1 MREVRKIKISL
12 TPRSDTIFK
21 AIFGDQRNVNI
32 LARFLRAVFEQ
43 SPIKIEFSELKIA
56 DTNLI
61 ADNKD
66 ERNSAVDVL
75 AITDKGEKIDIEIQI
90 NDHDD
95 IQKRTVF
102 YASRMT
108 TSQVTKQVKLKERYK
123 NIKTVIVIAILDFK
137 IRCDD
142 DKYFHGNI
150 LKDMIDNKIYT
161 DVEQIYTLELPK
173 IPANDDNKELWTWL
187 KFLKSNTVDEVK
199 KLKNKIP
206 EVDEAMSIYENFIS
220 NEALKSIAETREMK
234 YKLDRNEWIAE
245 GEAKG
250 KAEGL
255 AEGLAAGEAKGET
268 NAKIEAVIS
277 FAKTG
282 MSLGQICQTLN
293 VSEDIKQQAINK
305 LNEIGIKYNA

>member
-1 MREVRKIKISL
+1 MEVRNIKVSL

-90 NDHDD
+90 NDHND

-108 TSQVTKQVKLKERYK
+108 TNQVTKQVKLEERYR

-137 IRCDD
+137 IRPDD

-150 LKDMIDNKIYT
+150 IKDMIDNKIYT

-187 KFLKSNTVDEVK
+187 KFLKSNTFDEAK

-206 EVDEAMSIYENFIS
+206 EVDEAMGIYENFIS
-220 NEALKSIAETREMK
+220 NEALKSIAETREIK

-245 GEAKG
+245 GE
-250 KAEGL
+250 
-255 AEGLAAGEAKGET
+255 T
-268 NAKIEAVIS
+268 NAKIEFVIDLVKKMSMTLEQAIS
-277 FAKTG
+277 FAKIDI
-282 MSLGQICQTLN
+282 SYKPQIE
-293 VSEDIKQQAINK
+293 SK
-305 LNEIGIKYNA
+305 LKELGIKYND

>member
-1 MREVRKIKISL
+1 MVIFFGIIHLMEVRNIKVSL

-61 ADNKD
+61 ADNKN

-90 NDHDD
+90 NDHND

-108 TSQVTKQVKLKERYK
+108 TNQVTKQVKLEERYR

-137 IRCDD
+137 IRFDD

-187 KFLKSNTVDEVK
+187 KFLKSNNAEEIK
-199 KLKNKIP
+199 ELKNKIP

-220 NEALKSIAETREMK
+220 NEALKSIAETREIK
-234 YKLDRNEWIAE
+234 YKLDRNEWYAE
-245 GEAKG
+245 GKE
-250 KAEGL
+250 E
-255 AEGLAAGEAKGET
+255 GET
-268 NAKIEAVIS
+268 NAKIEFVIDLVKKMSMTLEQAIS
-277 FAKTG
+277 FAKIDT
-282 MSLGQICQTLN
+282 SYKPQIE
-293 VSEDIKQQAINK
+293 SK
-305 LNEIGIKYNA
+305 LKELGIKYND

>member
-1 MREVRKIKISL
+1 MYLVIFFDIIYLREVRDIKVSL

-75 AITDKGEKIDIEIQI
+75 AITENGEKIDIEIQI
-90 NDHDD
+90 NDLDD

-137 IRCDD
+137 IRRDD
-142 DKYFHGNI
+142 NKYFHGNI

-187 KFLKSNTVDEVK
+187 KFLKSNTVDEMK
-199 KLKNKIP
+199 KIKNKIP

-220 NEALKSIAETREMK
+220 DEQLKSIAETREMK

-245 GEAKG
+245 GE
-250 KAEGL
+250 
-255 AEGLAAGEAKGET
+255 T
-268 NAKIEAVIS
+268 NAKIEATINLIKETGWPLEKAMTVLKVDTSYKPQIE
-277 FAKTG
+277 AKLKE
-282 MSLGQICQTLN
+282 LG
-293 VSEDIKQQAINK
+293 IN
-305 LNEIGIKYNA
+305 

>member
-1 MREVRKIKISL
+1 MVIFFGIIYLMEVRNIKVSL

-90 NDHDD
+90 NDHND

-108 TSQVTKQVKLKERYK
+108 TNQVTKQVKLEERYR

-137 IRCDD
+137 IRLDD

-187 KFLKSNTVDEVK
+187 KFLKSNNAEEIK
-199 KLKNKIP
+199 ELKNKIP

-220 NEALKSIAETREMK
+220 NEELKSIAETREMK

-245 GEAKG
+245 GETKKAIEDVCTLVTKYKADIDEAMKDLNLDSKYKSQVLDKLKELKG
-250 KAEGL
+250 
-255 AEGLAAGEAKGET
+255 
-268 NAKIEAVIS
+268 
-277 FAKTG
+277 
-282 MSLGQICQTLN
+282 
-293 VSEDIKQQAINK
+293 
-305 LNEIGIKYNA
+305 

>member
-1 MREVRKIKISL
+1 MYLVLFFDIICLREGRNIRVSL

-43 SPIKIEFSELKIA
+43 SPIKIEFSKLEIA
-56 DTNLI
+56 NTSLI

-90 NDHDD
+90 NDHND

-108 TSQVTKQVKLKERYK
+108 TSQVTKQVKLEERYR
-123 NIKTVIVIAILDFK
+123 NIKAVIVIAILDFT
-137 IRCDD
+137 IRHDD

-187 KFLKSNTVDEVK
+187 KFLKSNTVDEMK
-199 KLKNKIP
+199 KIKNKIP

-220 NEALKSIAETREMK
+220 NEELKSILETQEIK

-245 GEAKG
+245 GA
-250 KAEGL
+250 
-255 AEGLAAGEAKGET
+255 T
-268 NAKIEAVIS
+268 NAKVELAVKLI
-277 FAKTG
+277 KTG
-282 MSLGQICQTLN
+282 KMSLDEAIIFCGLDKSHEEQIKKLLN
-293 VSEDIKQQAINK
+293 Q
-305 LNEIGIKYNA
+305 

>member
-1 MREVRKIKISL
+1 MPDKNIKISL

-21 AIFGDQRNVNI
+21 AIFGDQRNINI

-90 NDHDD
+90 NDHND

-108 TSQVTKQVKLKERYK
+108 TNQVTKQVKLEERYR
-123 NIKTVIVIAILDFK
+123 NIKAVIVIAILDFK
-137 IRCDD
+137 IRLDD

-150 LKDMIDNKIYT
+150 IKDMIDNKIYT

-187 KFLKSNTVDEVK
+187 KFLKSNSVEETK
-199 KLKNKIP
+199 KIKNKIP

-220 NEALKSIAETREMK
+220 DEELKSILETQEIK
-234 YKLDRNEWIAE
+234 YKLDRNEWYAE
-245 GEAKG
+245 GKEEG

-255 AEGLAAGEAKGET
+255 AEGET
-268 NAKIEAVIS
+268 NAKIEAVINLI
-277 FAKTG
+277 KK
-282 MSLGQICQTLN
+282 MNITL
-293 VSEDIKQQAINK
+293 DQAISILEIDASYKPQIEAK
-305 LNEIGIKYNA
+305 LKELGIKYN

>member
-1 MREVRKIKISL
+1 MEVRNIKVSL

-21 AIFGDQRNVNI
+21 AIFGDQRNINI
-32 LARFLRAVFEQ
+32 LARFLRAIFEQ

-90 NDHDD
+90 NDHND

-108 TSQVTKQVKLKERYK
+108 TNQVTKQVKLEERYR

-137 IRCDD
+137 IRFDD
-142 DKYFHGNI
+142 DKYFHCNI

-173 IPANDDNKELWTWL
+173 IPVNDDNKELWTWL
-187 KFLKSNTVDEVK
+187 KFLKSNTFDEAK

-220 NEALKSIAETREMK
+220 DEELKSIAETREMK

-245 GEAKG
+245 GE
-250 KAEGL
+250 
-255 AEGLAAGEAKGET
+255 T

-282 MSLGQICQTLN
+282 MSLTQICQTLN
-293 VSEDIKQQAINK
+293 VNENIKNQAINK
-305 LNEIGIKYNA
+305 LNEMGIKYNA

>member
-1 MREVRKIKISL
+1 MYLVLFFDIIHIRFTEVRNIKVSL

-43 SPIKIEFSELKIA
+43 SPMKIEFSELKIA

-90 NDHDD
+90 NDLDD

-137 IRCDD
+137 IRLDD

-187 KFLKSNTVDEVK
+187 KFLKSNNAEEIK
-199 KLKNKIP
+199 ELKNKIP

-220 NEALKSIAETREMK
+220 NEELKSIAETREIK

-245 GEAKG
+245 GE
-250 KAEGL
+250 
-255 AEGLAAGEAKGET
+255 T
-268 NAKIEAVIS
+268 NAKIEAVINLMQELNLS
-277 FAKTG
+277 LEKAMTVLKVDASYKPQIEAKLKE
-282 MSLGQICQTLN
+282 LG
-293 VSEDIKQQAINK
+293 IN
-305 LNEIGIKYNA
+305 

>member
-1 MREVRKIKISL
+1 LREVRKIKISL

>member
-1 MREVRKIKISL
+1 MYLVLFFDIICLREGRNIRVSL

-90 NDHDD
+90 NDHND

-108 TSQVTKQVKLKERYK
+108 TNQVTKQVKLEERYR

-137 IRCDD
+137 IRRDD

-187 KFLKSNTVDEVK
+187 KFLKSNNAEEIK
-199 KLKNKIP
+199 ELRNKIP
-206 EVDEAMSIYENFIS
+206 EVDQAMSIYENFIS
-220 NEALKSIAETREMK
+220 NEELKSILETREIK
-234 YKLDRNEWIAE
+234 YKLERNEWYAE
-245 GEAKG
+245 GKEEG
-250 KAEGL
+250 HAEGL
-255 AEGLAAGEAKGET
+255 AEGET
-268 NAKIEAVIS
+268 NAKIELAVKLI
-277 FAKTG
+277 KTG
-282 MSLGQICQTLN
+282 KMSLEEAIIFCGLDKSQEGEIKKLLN
-293 VSEDIKQQAINK
+293 Q
-305 LNEIGIKYNA
+305 

>member
-1 MREVRKIKISL
+1 MEVRNIKVSL

-90 NDHDD
+90 NDHND

-108 TSQVTKQVKLKERYK
+108 TNQVTKQVKLEERYR

-137 IRCDD
+137 IRLDD

-187 KFLKSNTVDEVK
+187 KFLKSNNAEEIK
-199 KLKNKIP
+199 ELKNKIP

-220 NEALKSIAETREMK
+220 NEELKSIAETREMK

-245 GEAKG
+245 GETKKAIEDVCTLVTKYKADIDEAMKDLNLDSKYKSQVLDKLKELKG
-250 KAEGL
+250 
-255 AEGLAAGEAKGET
+255 
-268 NAKIEAVIS
+268 
-277 FAKTG
+277 
-282 MSLGQICQTLN
+282 
-293 VSEDIKQQAINK
+293 
-305 LNEIGIKYNA
+305 

>member
-1 MREVRKIKISL
+1 MRNIKVSL

-43 SPIKIEFSELKIA
+43 SPVKIEFSELKIA

-90 NDHDD
+90 NDHND

-108 TSQVTKQVKLKERYK
+108 TSQVTKQVKLEERYR
-123 NIKTVIVIAILDFK
+123 NIKAVIVIAILDFK
-137 IRCDD
+137 IRHDD

-187 KFLKSNTVDEVK
+187 KFLKSNNAEEIK
-199 KLKNKIP
+199 ELRNKIP
-206 EVDEAMSIYENFIS
+206 EVDQAMSIYENFIS
-220 NEALKSIAETREMK
+220 NEELKSILETREIK
-234 YKLDRNEWIAE
+234 YKLERNEWYAE
-245 GEAKG
+245 
-250 KAEGL
+250 
-255 AEGLAAGEAKGET
+255 GET
-268 NAKIEAVIS
+268 NAKIEAVCKLVTKYKADVDEAMKDLGLDS
-277 FAKTG
+277 KYKTQV
-282 MSLGQICQTLN
+282 L
-293 VSEDIKQQAINK
+293 EKIKE
-305 LNEIGIKYNA
+305 LEG

>member
-1 MREVRKIKISL
+1 MGVRNVKVSL

-21 AIFGDQRNVNI
+21 AIFGDQRNINI
-32 LARFLRAVFEQ
+32 LARFLRAIFEQ

-90 NDHDD
+90 NDHND

-108 TSQVTKQVKLKERYK
+108 TNQVTKQVKLEERYR
-123 NIKTVIVIAILDFK
+123 NIKTVIVIAILDFT
-137 IRCDD
+137 IRFDD

-187 KFLKSNTVDEVK
+187 KFLKSNNAEEIK
-199 KLKNKIP
+199 ELKNKIP

-220 NEALKSIAETREMK
+220 NEELKSIAETREIK

-245 GEAKG
+245 GE
-250 KAEGL
+250 
-255 AEGLAAGEAKGET
+255 T
-268 NAKIEAVIS
+268 NAKIEAV
-277 FAKTG
+277 
-282 MSLGQICQTLN
+282 CTL
-293 VSEDIKQQAINK
+293 VTKYKADIDEAMKDLNLDSKYKSQVLDK
-305 LNEIGIKYNA
+305 LKELEG

>member
-1 MREVRKIKISL
+1 MRNIKVSL

-43 SPIKIEFSELKIA
+43 SPIKIQFSKLEIA
-56 DTNLI
+56 NTSLI

-75 AITDKGEKIDIEIQI
+75 AITENGEKIDIEIQI
-90 NDHDD
+90 NDHND

-137 IRCDD
+137 IRLDD

-187 KFLKSNTVDEVK
+187 KFLKSNNAEEIK
-199 KLKNKIP
+199 ELRNKIP

-220 NEALKSIAETREMK
+220 NEELKSILETQEIK
-234 YKLDRNEWIAE
+234 YKLDRNEWYAEGKEEGLAE

-250 KAEGL
+250 ETKKA
-255 AEGLAAGEAKGET
+255 
-268 NAKIEAVIS
+268 IEDIIA

-282 MSLGQICQTLN
+282 MSLTQICQTLN
-293 VSEDIKQQAINK
+293 VDENIKNQAIKK
-305 LNEIGIKYNA
+305 LNEMGIKYNA

>member
-1 MREVRKIKISL
+1 MVLFFDKIYLREVRDIKVSL

-43 SPIKIEFSELKIA
+43 SPVKIEFSELKIA

-90 NDHDD
+90 NDLDD

-137 IRCDD
+137 IRLDD

-187 KFLKSNTVDEVK
+187 KFLKSNNAEEIK
-199 KLKNKIP
+199 ELKNKIP

-220 NEALKSIAETREMK
+220 NEELKSIAETREIK

-245 GEAKG
+245 GE
-250 KAEGL
+250 
-255 AEGLAAGEAKGET
+255 T
-268 NAKIEAVIS
+268 NAKIEAIIS

-282 MSLGQICQTLN
+282 MSLTQICQTLN
-293 VSEDIKQQAINK
+293 VDENIKNQAIKK
-305 LNEIGIKYNA
+305 LNEMGIKYNA

>member
-1 MREVRKIKISL
+1 MVLFFDIIYLREVRNIRVSL

-90 NDHDD
+90 NDHND

-108 TSQVTKQVKLKERYK
+108 TNQVTKQVKLEERYR

-137 IRCDD
+137 IRRDD

-187 KFLKSNTVDEVK
+187 KFLKSNNAEEIK
-199 KLKNKIP
+199 ELRNKIP
-206 EVDEAMSIYENFIS
+206 EVDQAMSIYENFIS
-220 NEALKSIAETREMK
+220 NEELKSILETREIK
-234 YKLDRNEWIAE
+234 YKLERNEWYAE
-245 GEAKG
+245 GKEEG
-250 KAEGL
+250 HAEGL
-255 AEGLAAGEAKGET
+255 AEGET
-268 NAKIEAVIS
+268 NAKIELAVKLI
-277 FAKTG
+277 KTG
-282 MSLGQICQTLN
+282 KMSLEEAIIFCGLDKSQEGEIKKLLN
-293 VSEDIKQQAINK
+293 Q
-305 LNEIGIKYNA
+305 

>member
-1 MREVRKIKISL
+1 MSL

-32 LARFLRAVFEQ
+32 LARFLRAIFEQ
-43 SPIKIEFSELKIA
+43 SPIKIEFSKLEIA
-56 DTNLI
+56 NTSLI
-61 ADNKD
+61 ADNKN

-90 NDHDD
+90 NDYDD
-95 IQKRTVF
+95 IEKRTVF

-137 IRCDD
+137 IRLND

-187 KFLKSNTVDEVK
+187 KFLKSNTFDEAK

-206 EVDEAMSIYENFIS
+206 EVDEAMSIYGNFIS
-220 NEALKSIAETREMK
+220 DEELKSILETQEIK
-234 YKLDRNEWIAE
+234 YKLDRNEWYAQ

-250 KAEGL
+250 L
-255 AEGLAAGEAKGET
+255 AQGEI
-268 NAKIEAVIS
+268 NAKIEAVCKLITKYKADIDEAMKDLCLDS
-277 FAKTG
+277 KYKTKV
-282 MSLGQICQTLN
+282 L
-293 VSEDIKQQAINK
+293 EK
-305 LNEIGIKYNA
+305 LKELEG

>member
-1 MREVRKIKISL
+1 MVLFFDIIYLSEVRDIKVSL

-43 SPIKIEFSELKIA
+43 SPIKIEFSKLEIA
-56 DTNLI
+56 NTSLI

-75 AITDKGEKIDIEIQI
+75 AITENGEKIDIEIQI
-90 NDHDD
+90 NDHND

-108 TSQVTKQVKLKERYK
+108 TSQVTKQVKLEERYR
-123 NIKTVIVIAILDFK
+123 NIKAVIVIAILDFK
-137 IRCDD
+137 IRHDD

-187 KFLKSNTVDEVK
+187 KFLKSNNAEEIK
-199 KLKNKIP
+199 ELKNKIP

-220 NEALKSIAETREMK
+220 NEQLKSIAETREMK

-245 GEAKG
+245 GETK
-250 KAEGL
+250 KA
-255 AEGLAAGEAKGET
+255 
-268 NAKIEAVIS
+268 IEAV
-277 FAKTG
+277 
-282 MSLGQICQTLN
+282 CTL
-293 VSEDIKQQAINK
+293 I
-305 LNEIGIKYNA
+305 IKYKVDIDTAMTDLKLDSKYKTQVLEKLKELEG

>member
-1 MREVRKIKISL
+1 MVIFFGIIYLMEVRNIKVSL

-21 AIFGDQRNVNI
+21 TIFGDQRNVNI

-90 NDHDD
+90 NDHND

-108 TSQVTKQVKLKERYK
+108 TNQVTKQVKLEERYR

-137 IRCDD
+137 IRPDD

-150 LKDMIDNKIYT
+150 IKDMIDNKIYT

-187 KFLKSNTVDEVK
+187 KFLKSNTFDEAK

-206 EVDEAMSIYENFIS
+206 EVDEAMGIYENFIS
-220 NEALKSIAETREMK
+220 NEALKSIAETREIK
-234 YKLDRNEWIAE
+234 YKLDRNEWYAE
-245 GEAKG
+245 GKE
-250 KAEGL
+250 E
-255 AEGLAAGEAKGET
+255 GET
-268 NAKIEAVIS
+268 NAKIEDVCKLITKYKAGIDE
-277 FAKTG
+277 AMKD
-282 MSLGQICQTLN
+282 LN
-293 VSEDIKQQAINK
+293 LDSKYKSQVLDK
-305 LNEIGIKYNA
+305 LKELEG

>member
-1 MREVRKIKISL
+1 MVLFFDIIYLREVRDIKVSL

-75 AITDKGEKIDIEIQI
+75 AITENGEKIDIEIQI
-90 NDHDD
+90 NDHND

-108 TSQVTKQVKLKERYK
+108 TSQVTKQVKLEERYR
-123 NIKTVIVIAILDFK
+123 NIKAVIVIAILDFK
-137 IRCDD
+137 IRLDD

-187 KFLKSNTVDEVK
+187 KFLKSNTVDEMK
-199 KLKNKIP
+199 KIKNKIP

-220 NEALKSIAETREMK
+220 DEELKSIAETREMK
-234 YKLDRNEWIAE
+234 YKLDRNEWIAQGKEE
-245 GEAKG
+245 GETK
-250 KAEGL
+250 KA
-255 AEGLAAGEAKGET
+255 
-268 NAKIEAVIS
+268 IEDIIA

-282 MSLGQICQTLN
+282 MSLTQICQTLN
-293 VSEDIKQQAINK
+293 VDENIKNQAIKK
-305 LNEIGIKYNA
+305 LKELGIKYNE

>member
-1 MREVRKIKISL
+1 MVLFFDIIYLREVRNIRVSL

-90 NDHDD
+90 NDHND

-108 TSQVTKQVKLKERYK
+108 TNQVTKQVKLEERYR
-123 NIKTVIVIAILDFK
+123 NIKAVIVIAILDFK
-137 IRCDD
+137 IRHDD

-150 LKDMIDNKIYT
+150 LKDMIDNKVYT

-187 KFLKSNTVDEVK
+187 KFLKSNTVDEMK
-199 KLKNKIP
+199 KIKNKIP

-220 NEALKSIAETREMK
+220 NEELKSILETQEIK
-234 YKLDRNEWIAE
+234 YKLDRNEWYAE
-245 GEAKG
+245 GKQE
-250 KAEGL
+250 
-255 AEGLAAGEAKGET
+255 GET
-268 NAKIEAVIS
+268 NAKIELAVKLI
-277 FAKTG
+277 KTG
-282 MSLGQICQTLN
+282 KMSLDEAIIFCGLDKNQEEQIKKLLN
-293 VSEDIKQQAINK
+293 Q
-305 LNEIGIKYNA
+305 

>member
-1 MREVRKIKISL
+1 LYLVLFFDIICLREGRNIRVSL

-43 SPIKIEFSELKIA
+43 SPIKIEFSKLEIA
-56 DTNLI
+56 NTSLI

-90 NDHDD
+90 NDHND

-108 TSQVTKQVKLKERYK
+108 TNQVTKQVKLKERYK
-123 NIKTVIVIAILDFK
+123 NIKIVIVIAILDFK
-137 IRCDD
+137 IRLDD

-173 IPANDDNKELWTWL
+173 IPPDDDNKELWTWL
-187 KFLKSNTVDEVK
+187 KFLKSNNAEEIK
-199 KLKNKIP
+199 ELKNKIP

-220 NEALKSIAETREMK
+220 DEQLKSIAETREMK
-234 YKLDRNEWIAE
+234 YKLDRNEWIAQGKEE
-245 GEAKG
+245 GETK
-250 KAEGL
+250 KA
-255 AEGLAAGEAKGET
+255 
-268 NAKIEAVIS
+268 IEDIIA

-282 MSLGQICQTLN
+282 MSLTQICQTLN
-293 VSEDIKQQAINK
+293 VNENIRSQAINK
-305 LNEIGIKYNA
+305 LNEMGIKYNA

>member
-1 MREVRKIKISL
+1 MEVRNIKVSL

-90 NDHDD
+90 NDHND

-108 TSQVTKQVKLKERYK
+108 TNQVTKQVKLEERYR

-137 IRCDD
+137 IRPDD

-150 LKDMIDNKIYT
+150 IKDMIDNKIYT

-187 KFLKSNTVDEVK
+187 KFLKSNTFDEAK

-206 EVDEAMSIYENFIS
+206 EVDEAMGIYENFIS
-220 NEALKSIAETREMK
+220 NEALKSIAETREIK
-234 YKLDRNEWIAE
+234 YKLDRNEWYAE
-245 GEAKG
+245 GKE
-250 KAEGL
+250 E
-255 AEGLAAGEAKGET
+255 GET
-268 NAKIEAVIS
+268 NAKIEDVCKLITKYKAGIDE
-277 FAKTG
+277 AMKD
-282 MSLGQICQTLN
+282 LN
-293 VSEDIKQQAINK
+293 LDSKYKSQVLDK
-305 LNEIGIKYNA
+305 LKELEG

>member
-1 MREVRKIKISL
+1 MVLFFDIIYLSEVRNIKVSL

-43 SPIKIEFSELKIA
+43 SPIKIEFSKLEIA
-56 DTNLI
+56 NTSLI

-75 AITDKGEKIDIEIQI
+75 AITENGEKIDIEIQI
-90 NDHDD
+90 NDHND

-108 TSQVTKQVKLKERYK
+108 TNQVTKRVKLEERYR

-137 IRCDD
+137 IRRDD

-187 KFLKSNTVDEVK
+187 KFLKSNTVDEMK
-199 KLKNKIP
+199 KIKNKIP

-220 NEALKSIAETREMK
+220 DEELKSIAETREIK

-245 GEAKG
+245 GETK
-250 KAEGL
+250 KA
-255 AEGLAAGEAKGET
+255 
-268 NAKIEAVIS
+268 IEDVIA

-282 MSLGQICQTLN
+282 MSLTQICQTLN
-293 VSEDIKQQAINK
+293 VDENIKNQAIKK
-305 LNEIGIKYNA
+305 LNEMGIKYNA

>member
-1 MREVRKIKISL
+1 MVIFFDIIYLSEVRNIKVSL

-43 SPIKIEFSELKIA
+43 SPIKIQFSELKIA

-90 NDHDD
+90 NDLDD

-137 IRCDD
+137 IRLDD

-187 KFLKSNTVDEVK
+187 KFLKSNTVDEMK
-199 KLKNKIP
+199 KIKNKIP

-220 NEALKSIAETREMK
+220 DEQLKSIAETREMK
-234 YKLDRNEWIAE
+234 YKLDRNEWIA
-245 GEAKG
+245 
-250 KAEGL
+250 
-255 AEGLAAGEAKGET
+255 KGET
-268 NAKIEAVIS
+268 NAKIEAAINLI
-277 FAKTG
+277 KK
-282 MSLGQICQTLN
+282 MNITL
-293 VSEDIKQQAINK
+293 DQAISILEIDASYRSQIEVK
-305 LNEIGIKYNA
+305 LKELGIN